1 MTEAEGL
8 NANDFPEAILID
20 HRPMVIVCRAV
31 LTARE
36 GFPPP
41 DLIRWREHHTA
52 LSALFTL
59 IALTARPPMTIKPAP
74 AKYGVAGEKSSN

>member
-1 MTEAEGL
+1 LSRKFPEVLRWEVAVADSAAVVDPGSLVDHHKAEAARAMMTEAEGL

-41 DLIRWREHHTA
+41 DLIR
-52 LSALFTL
+52 
-59 IALTARPPMTIKPAP
+59 
-74 AKYGVAGEKSSN
+74 